1 MRPGLFSMEEG
12 QRGRGIVRAWLPG
25 RKDDMAGR
33 DLEVRRKR
41 NRMGDLGSKI
51 ADNTV
56 FVLEFAL
63 LVFAVF
69 FIARAAERRLNR
81 RNGYTGRILTTG
93 KISMIGLFAA
103 ISTVLMLFEMPV
115 PFAPPFYKIDL
126 SELPVLII
134 AFAYGPVAG
143 VMTEFIKILLK
154 LVVKSTS
161 TAFVGEL
168 ANFLVG
174 CSLVLPASVIYLE
187 NKTKKQ
193 AMLALGAGVLIMT
206 VFGSAFNGIYLLP
219 KFAQLFGMPLEAI
232 VGMGTKINAAVT
244 SVGTLVM
251 FCVAPLNLLK
261 GGIDTILTLILY
273 KRLSPILKNSFG
285 AASGRVRA

>member
-1 MRPGLFSMEEG
+1 MPAAPFRA
-12 QRGRGIVRAWLPG
+12 RGRRTEWKNDA
-25 RKDDMAGR
+25 DDR
-33 DLEVRRKR
+33 VLKVRRKKG
-41 NRMGDLGSKI
+41 NMSDLGSKI
-51 ADNTV
+51 AENAV
-56 FVLEFAL
+56 FVAEFAL
-63 LVFAVF
+63 LVFAAF

-93 KISMIGLFAA
+93 KMAMIGLFAA
-103 ISTVLMLFEMPV
+103 ISTVLMMFEMPV

-187 NKTKKQ
+187 HKTKKQ
-193 AMLALGAGVLIMT
+193 AFLAVGAGVLIMT
-206 VFGSAFNGIYLLP
+206 IFGSAFNGIYLLP
-219 KFAQLFGMPLEAI
+219 KFAQLFGMPLDAI
-232 VGMGTKINAAVT
+232 VGMGTKINASVT

-261 GGIDTILTLILY
+261 GGIDAILTLILY
-273 KRLSPILKNSFG
+273 KRLSPILKNG
-285 AASGRVRA
+285 TAAAAGRVHA

>member
-1 MRPGLFSMEEG
+1 MS
-12 QRGRGIVRAWLPG
+12 
-25 RKDDMAGR
+25 
-33 DLEVRRKR
+33 
-41 NRMGDLGSKI
+41 DLGSKI
-51 ADNTV
+51 AENAV
-56 FVLEFAL
+56 FVAEFAL
-63 LVFAVF
+63 LVFAAF

-93 KISMIGLFAA
+93 KMAMIGLFAA
-103 ISTVLMLFEMPV
+103 ISTVLMMFEMPV

-187 NKTKKQ
+187 HKTKKQ
-193 AMLALGAGVLIMT
+193 AFLAVGAGVLIMT
-206 VFGSAFNGIYLLP
+206 IFGSAFNGIYLLP
-219 KFAQLFGMPLEAI
+219 KFAQLFGMPLDVI
-232 VGMGTKINAAVT
+232 VGMGTKINASVT

-261 GGIDTILTLILY
+261 GGIDAVLTLILY
-273 KRLSPILKNSFG
+273 KRLSPILKNG
-285 AASGRVRA
+285 TAAAAGRVHA

>member
-1 MRPGLFSMEEG
+1 MPAAPFRA
-12 QRGRGIVRAWLPG
+12 RVRRTEWKNDA
-25 RKDDMAGR
+25 DDR
-33 DLEVRRKR
+33 VLKVRRKKG
-41 NRMGDLGSKI
+41 NMSDLGSKI
-51 ADNTV
+51 AENAV
-56 FVLEFAL
+56 FVAEFAL
-63 LVFAVF
+63 LVFAAF

-93 KISMIGLFAA
+93 KMAMIGLFAA
-103 ISTVLMLFEMPV
+103 ISTVLMMFEMPV

-187 NKTKKQ
+187 HKTKKQ
-193 AMLALGAGVLIMT
+193 AFLAVGAGVLIMT
-206 VFGSAFNGIYLLP
+206 IFGSAFNGIYLLP
-219 KFAQLFGMPLEAI
+219 KFAQLFGMPLDAI
-232 VGMGTKINAAVT
+232 VGMGTKINASVT

-261 GGIDTILTLILY
+261 GGIDAILTLILY
-273 KRLSPILKNSFG
+273 KRLSPILKNG
-285 AASGRVRA
+285 TAAAAGRVHA

>member
-1 MRPGLFSMEEG
+1 
-12 QRGRGIVRAWLPG
+12 
-25 RKDDMAGR
+25 
-33 DLEVRRKR
+33 
-41 NRMGDLGSKI
+41 MGDLGSKI

-56 FVLEFAL
+56 VVLEFAL

-93 KISMIGLFAA
+93 KMAMIGLFAA

-187 NKTKKQ
+187 HKTKKQ
-193 AMLALGAGVLIMT
+193 ALIAVGAGVLIMT
-206 VFGSAFNGIYLLP
+206 VFGSVFNGIYLLP
-219 KFAQLFGMPLEAI
+219 TFAQLFGMPLEKI
-232 VGMGTKINAAVT
+232 VDMGTKINASVT

-261 GGIDTILTLILY
+261 GGIDAILTLILY
-273 KRLSPILKNSFG
+273 KRLSPILKNG
-285 AASGRVRA
+285 TAAAAGRVHA

>member
-1 MRPGLFSMEEG
+1 MRPGLFSMEDG
-12 QRGRGIVRAWLPG
+12 QRGRGIVRARLPG

-33 DLEVRRKR
+33 DLKARRKR

-56 FVLEFAL
+56 FVLEFAF

-93 KISMIGLFAA
+93 KMAMIGLFAA

-187 NKTKKQ
+187 HKTKKQ
-193 AMLALGAGVLIMT
+193 ALIAVGAGVLIMT
-206 VFGSAFNGIYLLP
+206 IFGSAFNGIYLLP
-219 KFAQLFGMPLEAI
+219 KFAQLFGMPLDAI
-232 VGMGTKINAAVT
+232 VGMGTKINASVT

-285 AASGRVRA
+285 AASGRARA